1 MNQFKPSNAKIHM
14 ANCQRITNNEE
25 ILKKIKGAKLCLGR
39 TQGERKNQN
48 PSLKQDKLKLLMRKS
63 ASFFKKN

>member
-1 MNQFKPSNAKIHM
+1 M

-25 ILKKIKGAKLCLGR
+25 ILEKIKGAKLCLGR
-39 TQGERKNQN
+39 TQGERKNQKL
-48 PSLKQDKLKLLMRKS
+48 SLKQDKLKLLMRKS